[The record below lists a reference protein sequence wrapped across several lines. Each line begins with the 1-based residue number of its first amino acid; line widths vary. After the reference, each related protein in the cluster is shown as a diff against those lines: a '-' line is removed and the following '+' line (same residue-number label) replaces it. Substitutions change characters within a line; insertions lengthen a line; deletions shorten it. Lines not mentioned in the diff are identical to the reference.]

1 MSNDAK
7 ILIGKVS
14 RRSVIQGVGAG
25 VAGGVLGAGL
35 VMPRVSWANDAPP
48 AVVVGQL
55 VPFTGSAAEFGV
67 FYRDAADLA
76 LQQINAA
83 AKQVFGGPII
93 AKHLIADSET
103 LPTPA
108 IAAAKQMIEAGN
120 AAALICGWSSGVT
133 VAVAISATIPAG
145 VLQVANGATSPLI
158 SVLPADAHA
167 DLLFRTSPS
176 DLLQG
181 VVAAQLVAGE
191 ILPDYKFERVATMY
205 INNPYGQGLS
215 NAFADSFEKRGGKV
229 LAQVP
234 HPEKVQPTYTS
245 ELQTALKD
253 KPQLIMMVTY
263 PAQTIAIC
271 KQSRDVFNY
280 TSWQFTDANK
290 GLGVW
295 KAVGGKSLA
304 GKLGTSPQADPDAP
318 AFKSFAEVYMK
329 EYKHDT
335 IPPFTADTY
344 DAAAV
349 IGLAIAK
356 AVADGIKPASNITGH
371 VLSEQLRPIANPPG
385 EEIIGGSQEEM
396 TKALQLLKAGKKIN
410 YVGAG
415 GPVDFDKNG
424 DVKTPIGVWKFT
436 DTGIE
441 GVKVVPA
448 DKIASS

>member
-1 MSNDAK
+1 MSNDPNSRR
-7 ILIGKVS
+7 GNVS
-14 RRSVIQGVGAG
+14 RRRVIQGAG
-25 VAGGVLGAGL
+25 VAGGALSAGL
-35 VMPRVSWANDAPP
+35 ILPHMAWAAGAPP

-55 VPFTGSAAEFGV
+55 VPFTGSAAEFGT
-67 FYRDAADLA
+67 FYRDAADLS
-76 LQQINAA
+76 LMQINDA
-83 AKQVFGGPII
+83 AKEVFGGPII
-93 AKHLIADSET
+93 AKHVVEDSET
-103 LPTPA
+103 LPQPA
-108 IAAAKQMIEAGN
+108 IAAAKQMIEADN
-120 AAALICGWSSGVT
+120 AAAIIAGWSSGVT

-181 VVAAQLVAGE
+181 VVAAQLVAGQ
-191 ILPDYKFERVATMY
+191 ILPKYKFERVATMY

-215 NAFADSFEKRGGKV
+215 NAFAADFEKRGGKV

-253 KPQLIMMVTY
+253 KPQLIMMITY

-271 KQSRDVFNY
+271 KQSRDIFNF

-295 KAVGGKSLA
+295 KGIGAKTLA
-304 GKLGTSPQADPDAP
+304 GKLGTSPAADPNAP
-318 AFKSFAEVYMK
+318 AFKSFAEVYK
-329 EYKHDT
+329 KTFKHET

-344 DAAAV
+344 DAGAV

-356 AVADGIKPASNITGH
+356 AVADGITPASKITGH
-371 VLSEQLRPIANPPG
+371 VLAERLRVIANPPG
-385 EEIIGGSQEEM
+385 EEIIGGSQAEM

-410 YVGAG
+410 YTGAG

-441 GVKVVPA
+441 GVKVVPV
-448 DKIASS
+448 DKIST